1 MLNEGVAL
9 NDNEYEAFEAASNK
23 LRIYAISRGDLQMS
37 PGKLSAQTG
46 HAFANCAILALM
58 NDPELLRVYQGP
70 DFIGTKVS
78 LVAKNEDALL
88 RAYDEAREAGLI
100 TCLITDKNHIIPGTA
115 FDGNEIVTALGIGP
129 CTREQAHHITK
140 RFRAAS

>member
-1 MLNEGVAL
+1 MG
-9 NDNEYEAFEAASNK
+9 
-23 LRIYAISRGDLQMS
+23 

-46 HAFANCAILALM
+46 HAFANCAIMALIQ
-58 NDPELLRVYQGP
+58 DPELLRTYQGP

-78 LVAKNEDALL
+78 LKAKNESAIL

-115 FDGNEIVTALGIGP
+115 FDGNEIITALGIGP
-129 CTREQAHHITK
+129 CTREKANFITK
-140 RFRAAS
+140 RFSAVM